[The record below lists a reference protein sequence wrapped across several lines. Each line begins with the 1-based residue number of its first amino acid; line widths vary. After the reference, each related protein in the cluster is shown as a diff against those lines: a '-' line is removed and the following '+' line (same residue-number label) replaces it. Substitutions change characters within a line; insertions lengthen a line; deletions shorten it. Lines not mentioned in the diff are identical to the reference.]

1 MHVSSAEQSCCHH
14 KFCSYWYYVSFQQNC
29 EYDSVRIVSGTS
41 PDSVVNGVYCGS
53 TLPMPITSE
62 ANTLRIEFNSDNS
75 VQKTGFNAR
84 FFTGIIFLHALK
96 VCFYPLLNAGP
107 YLTVCSFQLI

>member
-1 MHVSSAEQSCCHH
+1 M
-14 KFCSYWYYVSFQQNC
+14 
-29 EYDSVRIVSGTS
+29 RIVSGTS

-84 FFTGIIFLHALK
+84 FFTGTLSYTFSVLSYMIVHHSLF
-96 VCFYPLLNAGP
+96 
-107 YLTVCSFQLI
+107 S

>member
-1 MHVSSAEQSCCHH
+1 M
-14 KFCSYWYYVSFQQNC
+14 
-29 EYDSVRIVSGTS
+29 RIVSGTS

-84 FFTGIIFLHALK
+84 FFTGTFIFL
-96 VCFYPLLNAGP
+96 
-107 YLTVCSFQLI
+107 